1 MKQFAGISLI
11 LVAAAT
17 PSFAQS
23 MLKVSLADRAPITV
37 SVDGRHFRKAGES
50 ITVND
55 LPKGK
60 HYVMVY
66 LADDGRNGRRPGV
79 IWEGKIKT
87 YHGQVSNCV
96 VDPYSRQASITEQD
110 MYGQPQPADAERYSN
125 YNLNNYDSRQP
136 VQDDAYTNTQDPN
149 ANNPQSASQYQGG
162 NDNNY
167 APLPDGAPVA
177 SPVSGYDEDELL
189 KNSKTAKTT
198 KSTKVDSKVEAIR
211 KKINAKNTD
220 TDKLEAAKAAMK
232 TSSVK
237 TADVIALMDC
247 FNFESTKMDFA
258 KWAYTRTSDK
268 TNYKQVKQKLTMK
281 QYREDMDTFLKNN

>member
-1 MKQFAGISLI
+1 MKQFAGLSLI

-23 MLKVSLADRAPITV
+23 MLKVSLTDRTPITV
-37 SVDGRHFRKAGES
+37 SVDGRHFKKVGES
-50 ITVND
+50 VTVND

-66 LADDGRNGRRPGV
+66 LAGNSRDGRRPGV

-87 YHGQVSNCV
+87 YHGQMSNCV
-96 VDPYSRQASITEQD
+96 INPFSREANISEQD
-110 MYGQPQPADAERYSN
+110 MYGQPADGERYSN
-125 YNLNNYDSRQP
+125 YNLNNYDARQP
-136 VQDDAYTNTQDPN
+136 VQDETYPNPADPN
-149 ANNPQSASQYQGG
+149 GNSPQVAQQGQDT
-162 NDNNY
+162 DNNY
-167 APLPDGAPVA
+167 TPLPEGAPVA
-177 SPVSGYDEDELL
+177 SPVSGYDEEELL
-189 KNSKTAKTT
+189 KNSKTGKTT
-198 KSTKVDSKVEAIR
+198 KTTKVDSKVEAIR

-237 TADVIALMDC
+237 TADVVVLMDC

-268 TNYKQVKQKLTMK
+268 ANYRQVKQKLTMK
-281 QYREDMDTFLKNN
+281 QYREEMDAFLKNN